1 MARPDE
7 ETRSIPLVAEEA
19 AVETRPVETAR
30 VAVTT
35 RTEERREWV
44 EATLRRE
51 DVSVERV
58 PVGRV
63 VDAAPAVREVDGVL
77 IVPVLEEQ
85 LVVEKRL
92 LLKEELHIRKSVR
105 LEEVREPV
113 TLRSETATVT
123 REELERES

>member
-1 MARPDE
+1 MERPDE
-7 ETRSIPLVAEEA
+7 KPRSIPLVAEEV
-19 AVETRPVETAR
+19 AVETRPVKTAR
-30 VAVTT
+30 VTVQT

-51 DVSVERV
+51 DVTVERI
-58 PVGRV
+58 PIGRV
-63 VDAAPAVREVDGVL
+63 VEEAPAVREEGDVL

-85 LVVEKRL
+85 IVVEKRL
-92 LLKEELHIRKSVR
+92 LLKEELHIRKTVR
-105 LEEVREPV
+105 LEDVREPV

>member
-1 MARPDE
+1 MERPDE
-7 ETRSIPLVAEEA
+7 KPRSIPLVAEEV
-19 AVETRPVETAR
+19 AVETRPVKPAR
-30 VAVTT
+30 VTVQT

-51 DVSVERV
+51 DVTVERI
-58 PVGRV
+58 PIGRV
-63 VDAAPAVREVDGVL
+63 VEEAPAVREEGDVL

-85 LVVEKRL
+85 IVVEKRL
-92 LLKEELHIRKSVR
+92 LLKEELHIRKTVR
-105 LEEVREPV
+105 LEDVREPV

>member
-1 MARPDE
+1 MERPDE
-7 ETRSIPLVAEEA
+7 KPRSMPPDAEEVV
-19 AVETRPVETAR
+19 VETRPVKTAR
-30 VAVTT
+30 VTVQT

-51 DVSVERV
+51 DVTVERI
-58 PVGRV
+58 PIGRV
-63 VDAAPAVREVDGVL
+63 VEEAPAVREEGDVL

-85 LVVEKRL
+85 IVVEKRL
-92 LLKEELHIRKSVR
+92 LLKEELHIRKTVR
-105 LEEVREPV
+105 LEDVREPV